1 MNIIRISGRII
12 FRNPMILLISVV
24 LMFFVS
30 AFNVFI
36 PLVPL
41 IKGISGVTEDGLFE
55 SVVALLQFVLD
66 PEVLPAFIVL
76 CLIFCIILSLIISLV
91 LSGYLYI
98 TDGAL
103 NGKEKERRKF
113 SKGIRLN
120 FNKFFLITLRAFII
134 MVIYVIFLLIAC
146 IPAIVVTKAAFM
158 GNTDLLIPT
167 LFIDLITIVTVFF
180 CLMFYKS
187 YILYWYPGVLKN
199 IKKPF
204 KIGRILANNS
214 FWQIVSGLIVFDA
227 VSIICLI
234 AITMIS
240 SPLIKFLLG
249 WILGTIILITFVVFI
264 LKGYNEQLRRYLA
277 KL

>member
-1 MNIIRISGRII
+1 M
-12 FRNPMILLISVV
+12 
-24 LMFFVS
+24 
-30 AFNVFI
+30 
-36 PLVPL
+36 
-41 IKGISGVTEDGLFE
+41 
-55 SVVALLQFVLD
+55 
-66 PEVLPAFIVL
+66 LP

-249 WILGTIILITFVVFI
+249 WILGTISSQ
-264 LKGYNEQLRRYLA
+264 KEQ
-277 KL
+277 